1 MRSGKESQINKGR
14 EVFFCVGYTCCHV
27 KKCKKEV
34 CSYSKG
40 RHARAI
46 CFKLENSLKQN
57 SHIDLEKG
65 KVDVKPTSSN
75 SVLHNIG
82 GVLLQ
87 CVKAEVIG
95 HISSD
100 KIFCLFDN
108 GSEKSFIKKNV
119 SRRLGLKKVG
129 SERLNIFS
137 FGCKTPKKQT
147 CSKVEVRL
155 RNILN
160 GEVTVI
166 EALEIEEISKATLS
180 LPSPDVWTEMETKG
194 FRLTFNYSESSEN
207 CEISLLIGSDFYWSL
222 THRIKRLDSSLVAVE
237 TTLGWSLQGKC
248 DEQSD
253 CTSVHLI
260 HSEEE
265 SISAELRRFW
275 EIESL
280 GIRDNDSVSLGNGD
294 EEILSEFDKSVCFVD
309 GRYRVSLPWKPGMR
323 EVLQNNKTVAR
334 KRFEGLVRRFKCD
347 HELFCEYKDVIDNYV
362 REGIV
367 ERTSCD
373 SLSNSQG
380 FYLPHH
386 AVIRNDKTT
395 SRLRIVFDGSAHE
408 DGHSSLNQSLYTG
421 PNLHPNMLELL
432 LRFRKNPVAFTAD
445 VKSAFLQIELDLRDR
460 EFTRFFWTDNL
471 NNNPYVLNFTRVL
484 FGLRPSPYLLA
495 ATLKHHFK
503 KYKEQYP
510 HTFDLLNSSI
520 YVDDFICGRN
530 DVPDAL
536 RTTLECL
543 QIFSDASML
552 LRKWRTNSKQLD
564 LLWQQEDASKSAYG
578 TILYLRFVTCNNKIE
593 TSFICSKSRV
603 APLKSLTLPRLEL
616 TAALLSARLA
626 KQVSSCLKFN
636 ANIYYWTDSLI
647 SYYWICG
654 DSSAF
659 KPYIKNRVQEIQLLS
674 DPSQWGHCP
683 GKDNPA
689 DLISRG
695 TSAVKL
701 AQNELW
707 WHGPPWLKLAPD
719 HWPNRQ
725 RDILDSEL
733 CSEEL
738 EYRSSVHVA
747 VTQQRESLVDIN
759 RFSSLKKLLKV
770 TAWVFR
776 FVNNARIVNKSMNFY
791 ITADEIQNAEYFWL
805 KYVQYEFYSAKIL
818 TLKRN
823 EQLRCSSEIKSLV
836 PYLGEDNLLRIT
848 GRLLEADLC
857 FGEKHPVILPRHC
870 KFTELLVIREHERIG
885 HCGVSATLTQLRK
898 NYWIPKGRQLV
909 KTIIRICLIC
919 KKYNAKPA
927 D

>member
-1 MRSGKESQINKGR
+1 
-14 EVFFCVGYTCCHV
+14 
-27 KKCKKEV
+27 
-34 CSYSKG
+34 
-40 RHARAI
+40 
-46 CFKLENSLKQN
+46 
-57 SHIDLEKG
+57 
-65 KVDVKPTSSN
+65 
-75 SVLHNIG
+75 
-82 GVLLQ
+82 
-87 CVKAEVIG
+87 
-95 HISSD
+95 
-100 KIFCLFDN
+100 
-108 GSEKSFIKKNV
+108 
-119 SRRLGLKKVG
+119 
-129 SERLNIFS
+129 
-137 FGCKTPKKQT
+137 
-147 CSKVEVRL
+147 
-155 RNILN
+155 
-160 GEVTVI
+160 
-166 EALEIEEISKATLS
+166 
-180 LPSPDVWTEMETKG
+180 ME
-194 FRLTFNYSESSEN
+194 
-207 CEISLLIGSDFYWSL
+207 
-222 THRIKRLDSSLVAVE
+222 
-237 TTLGWSLQGKC
+237 
-248 DEQSD
+248 
-253 CTSVHLI
+253 
-260 HSEEE
+260 
-265 SISAELRRFW
+265 
-275 EIESL
+275 
-280 GIRDNDSVSLGNGD
+280 
-294 EEILSEFDKSVCFVD
+294 
-309 GRYRVSLPWKPGMR
+309 PGMR

-362 REGIV
+362 RKGIV

-373 SLSNSQG
+373 SLSDSQG

-386 AVIRNDKTT
+386 AVIRSDKTT
-395 SRLRIVFDGSAHE
+395 SRLRIVFDGSALE

-530 DVPDAL
+530 DVTDAL

-564 LLWQQEDASKSAYG
+564 LLWQQEGVETEFSETSATDLKPPIKVLGLAWDSEKDLIYFDPKDLLKFMSPTTQVQQWSSEAEGLTEIKIPRFYLGDVDQELSSVDIHCFSDASKSAYG

-707 WHGPPWLKLAPD
+707 WHGPPWLKLEPD
-719 HWPNRQ
+719 HWPNHQ

-805 KYVQYEFYSAKIL
+805 KYVQYEFYSAEIL

-927 D
+927 DQLSGQLPRDRITNPLHFKS